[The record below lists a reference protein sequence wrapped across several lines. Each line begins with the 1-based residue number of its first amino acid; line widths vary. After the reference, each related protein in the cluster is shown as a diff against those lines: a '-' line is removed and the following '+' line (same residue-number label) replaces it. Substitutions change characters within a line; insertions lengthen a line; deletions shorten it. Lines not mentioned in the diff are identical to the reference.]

1 MVEHTS
7 DKQSTGGTD
16 MTLIYA
22 DPSRTPNASRLIHE
36 PRSGRPGLA
45 RSRRPGPSR
54 PAGTPVRYYG
64 SGVAMSPAPH
74 PRRPVH
80 VGAPG
85 GPAPGAGVIPLRPGL
100 GAPLRRF
107 VPR

>member
-54 PAGTPVRYYG
+54 PAGTPLRYHG
-64 SGVAMSPAPH
+64 PGGAVSAAPP
-74 PRRPVH
+74 PRAPGP
-80 VGAPG
+80 VGAPL
-85 GPAPGAGVIPLRPGL
+85 GPAPAARVSPPAR
-100 GAPLRRF
+100 AP
-107 VPR
+107 